1 MDIIQTILKEKKT
14 YEQSSADTRQEIRE
28 IYDAY
33 LGRMDNVKKLPYKN
47 QETIPKLRT
56 EVSYIVPYIF
66 SGEPELTVEP
76 IGEEDKVISQIL
88 EKIVNYRLSTIPNS
102 YDKIEDWVKQ
112 GTTFGTSV
120 LNVVWRTKIEYSP
133 VMGMDEEG
141 APEGEEPEME
151 GKVVKD
157 APDFEVPNILDVY
170 YNPVISDI
178 DDQPSM
184 LFRSMLPIEYVRD
197 CEMYDTTD
205 EDGNLNREKVESK
218 KPANDNFN
226 STSQSTDVANAF
238 EHQEGMVEIIERLTK
253 DSIQTIALG
262 QNLLLRETENRYNEI
277 CSVKFIFEKNTIPNR
292 FNGFGVGQNTKGLGN
307 LIYKMFNQSL
317 DSVALSN
324 NPMFIFKKGSVGDVS
339 KLVGKPGGGIPVDA
353 ENIRDAIIPIQFPDL
368 KQGAISLQAN
378 LEDEHK
384 RASGASDLVQGA
396 SSSKTL
402 GQDQLAQNSSS
413 NRFELIQRRFR
424 KGLAKIGEILL
435 KMELKNLQSPEAEI
449 LRIFPPEMRQTI
461 YQLLISEA
469 QDVKYNIK
477 VRGETVV
484 ARNKD
489 MEAKRMVELFNLSQN
504 FLTDTEKR
512 KMVRR
517 IAERVGEQNIDE
529 IIAEEAP
536 MPEQIPEQMPTMGEM
551 PDQGM
556 MGPVGANETQQ
567 AVNQNI

>member
-1 MDIIQTILKEKKT
+1 MDIIKTILSEKKN
-14 YEQSSADTRQEIRE
+14 YEQASADTRQEIRE

-66 SGEPELTVEP
+66 SGEPELSVEP
-76 IGEEDKVISQIL
+76 IGEEDKLLSQIL
-88 EKIVNYRLSTIPNS
+88 EKIVNYRLSSIPNS

-112 GTTFGTSV
+112 GTTFGTSI
-120 LNVVWRTKIEYSP
+120 LNVVWRTKVEYEP
-133 VMGMDEEG
+133 VVDEEG
-141 APEGEEPEME
+141 NPVMEGEEPQTE
-151 GKVVKD
+151 GRVIKD
-157 APDFEVPNILDVY
+157 GPDFEVPNILDVY
-170 YNPVISDI
+170 YNPVIADI
-178 DDQPSM
+178 DDQPSI
-184 LFRSMLPIEYVRD
+184 LFRSMLPVEYVKD
-197 CEMYDTTD
+197 CEMYTATD
-205 EDGNLNREKVESK
+205 EEGNLNREKVEPK
-218 KPANDNFN
+218 KPVNDSYN
-226 STSQSTDVANAF
+226 STSQTTDVANAF
-238 EHQEGMVEIIERLTK
+238 EHQEGMVEVIERITK

-262 QNLLLRETENRYNEI
+262 QNLLLRETENRYGEI
-277 CSVKFIFEKNTIPNR
+277 CSVKFLFEKNTIPNR

-378 LEDEHK
+378 LDDEHK
-384 RASGASDLVQGA
+384 RASGASDLIQGS

-402 GQDQLAQNSSS
+402 GQDQISQTNSS

-424 KGLAKIGEILL
+424 KGLAKIGELL
-435 KMELKNLQSPEAEI
+435 IKMELQNIQSPDSEI
-449 LRIFPPEMRQTI
+449 LRIFPKDIRESV
-461 YQLLISEA
+461 YQLLINEA
-469 QDVKYNIK
+469 KETRYNIK

-512 KMVRR
+512 KMLRR
-517 IAERVGEQNIDE
+517 IAERVGEQNINE

-536 MPEQIPEQMPTMGEM
+536 QPEPMGAI
-551 PDQGM
+551 PDQAM
-556 MGPVGANETQQ
+556 MGGIGANETPQ

>member
-1 MDIIQTILKEKKT
+1 MDVIQTILKEKKT

-66 SGEPELTVEP
+66 SGEPELSVEP

-133 VMGMDEEG
+133 VEEV
-141 APEGEEPEME
+141 EGEEPPVE

-197 CEMYDTTD
+197 CEMYDATD

-238 EHQEGMVEIIERLTK
+238 EHQEGMVEIIERVTK
-253 DSIQTIALG
+253 DKIQTIALG

-353 ENIRDAIIPIQFPDL
+353 ENIRDAIIPILFPDL

-402 GQDQLAQNSSS
+402 GQDQIAQNSSS

-424 KGLAKIGEILL
+424 KGLAKIGEIII

-449 LRIFPPEMRQTI
+449 LRIFPLEMRQTI
-461 YQLLISEA
+461 YQLLINEA

-536 MPEQIPEQMPTMGEM
+536 MPEQMPGEM
-551 PDQGM
+551 PDQSM
-556 MGPVGANETQQ
+556 MGPIGANETPQ